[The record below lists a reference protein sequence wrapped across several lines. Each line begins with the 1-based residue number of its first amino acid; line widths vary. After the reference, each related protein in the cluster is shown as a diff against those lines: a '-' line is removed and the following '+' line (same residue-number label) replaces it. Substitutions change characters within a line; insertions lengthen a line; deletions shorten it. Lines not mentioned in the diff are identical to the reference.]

1 MALKFSH
8 DHLLMK
14 ARPEKFLAK
23 SVQPYLSRGVFH
35 MSSGANLR
43 RILHR
48 LAATILE
55 ICK

>member
-14 ARPEKFLAK
+14 ATPENFLAK
-23 SVQPYLSRGVFH
+23 SVHPYLSRGVFH